1 MHPIIWVHFYLRFFD
16 LKIKNLIHVPQ
27 NSILYRYNE
36 SMRIYKRTLIAFL
49 ILLIFIFMQVGINY
63 PNPRL
68 VSEINIT
75 NGILNQ
81 YLLTL
86 NLPEQIW
93 LGQSEKITIQL
104 INDNSKN
111 RLTNENQ
118 TTSDIDSRKIQ
129 NFEVDFVLTGAQ
141 LTPPGT
147 SITPIIIE
155 KDLFLN
161 WEINPTTDQDV
172 IGTIWIYINTIS
184 NVDEAENQREL
195 IFTKNLSINIK
206 NVFGLKIGTI
216 QWVLS
221 LLILLMVIYLYISI
235 KKRKA

>member
-1 MHPIIWVHFYLRFFD
+1 
-16 LKIKNLIHVPQ
+16 
-27 NSILYRYNE
+27 
-36 SMRIYKRTLIAFL
+36 MRIYKRTIIAFL

-93 LGQSEKITIQL
+93 FGQSEKITIQL

-172 IGTIWIYINTIS
+172 IGTIWIYINTFSDI
-184 NVDEAENQREL
+184 DGAENQREL

-206 NVFGLKIGTI
+206 NVFGLKIGAI

-221 LLILLMVIYLYISI
+221 LLILLMVIYLYRSI